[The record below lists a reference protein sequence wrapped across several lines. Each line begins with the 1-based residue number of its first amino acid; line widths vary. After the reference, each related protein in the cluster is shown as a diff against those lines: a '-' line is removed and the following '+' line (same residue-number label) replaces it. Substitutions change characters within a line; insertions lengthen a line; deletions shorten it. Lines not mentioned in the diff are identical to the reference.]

1 MSTRAIL
8 TDVTRCIG
16 CEACVAACQDTNHI
30 EPGPPRPWTAGPGQL
45 SEYRWTTVVRGPRGR
60 YVRLHC
66 RHCLDPA
73 CASACPVGALH
84 RADDGAVVYDA
95 DICMGCRYCMIAC
108 PFGMTRYEWS
118 SPTPRIRKCIMCH
131 DKVAAG
137 EIDQPACTSACPTQ
151 ATIFG
156 DRDALL
162 AEARARIRAFP
173 DRYLPHVW
181 GEEEV
186 GGTSVLMISDVDL
199 ATAGWP
205 HGLRRHAYPD
215 HTAPALR
222 LVPGTFATVGVA
234 MLGLSWIIGRRRE
247 LEAGAAEPDTD
258 DAARATDGDARATD
272 GDGAD
277 EDGGDR

>member
-16 CEACVAACQDTNHI
+16 CEACVEACGQANHI
-30 EPGPPRPWTAGPGQL
+30 ETGPPRPWTAGPDRL
-45 SEYRWTTVVRGPRGR
+45 SEYRWTTLVRAPRGR

-66 RHCLDPA
+66 RHCLEPA

-84 RADDGAVVYDA
+84 RAADGAVVYDA

-118 SPTPRIRKCIMCH
+118 SPVPRVRKCIMCH
-131 DKVAAG
+131 EKIAAG
-137 EIDQPACTSACPTQ
+137 ELAEPACTHACPAK
-151 ATIFG
+151 ATIYG

-162 AEARARIRAFP
+162 AEAWRRIHASP
-173 DRYLPHVW
+173 ERYIHRVW

-199 ATAGWP
+199 STAGWP
-205 HGLRRHAYPD
+205 RDLRRHPYPE

-222 LVPGTFATVGVA
+222 LVPGTFVGVGAA

-247 LEAGAAEPDTD
+247 LEGRGDAGEEHAAER
-258 DAARATDGDARATD
+258 DADA
-272 GDGAD
+272 
-277 EDGGDR
+277 EQGGER